1 MKGSNLQWEI
11 AVVPDG
17 DDAVTLTA
25 RATTDCAAQNAACDA
40 DGRKFAGGLTLA
52 VPGPATLTA
61 QTLAAVSIAPP
72 AQTPAVEGDSLAF
85 TLTRTG
91 ATDEALTVAVQVTE
105 TGSVLDGEP
114 PASVTFAAG
123 SAKRHAERSDRGR
136 RDGRGRGHSDGGG
149 I

>member
-25 RATTDCAAQNAACDA
+25 RATTDCAAPNAACDA

-123 SAKRHAERSDRGR
+123 VAKRHAERSDRGR
-136 RDGRGRGHSDGGG
+136 RDGRGCGYSDRGG